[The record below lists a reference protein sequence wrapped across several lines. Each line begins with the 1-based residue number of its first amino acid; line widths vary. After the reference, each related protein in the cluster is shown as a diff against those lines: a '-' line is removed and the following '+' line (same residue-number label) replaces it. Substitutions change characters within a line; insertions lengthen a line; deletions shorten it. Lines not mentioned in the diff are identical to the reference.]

1 MKQTLS
7 ATNCSSSRQ
16 DLVVA
21 VLLFTLLACAC
32 MHAGIAGAATVTVL
46 FVNDTHSHLDA
57 VGPRDAAL
65 VGTIGGLARAATII
79 ARERTA
85 DPEALVLHA
94 GDFFQGDLF
103 FNAYFGVPELRLLA
117 AAGVDAI
124 AVGNHEFDLGP
135 EVLAG
140 ALGEAFPD
148 GEVPLLSANLDLSGF
163 PALSAFIRP
172 SMIRE
177 VAGVKVGIFG
187 MTVPDDPLMRP
198 DPVQVLGAGDPEAL
212 LGLAGAQVAELRA
225 AGAQVVICL
234 SHLGYAYDRA
244 LAENVPGVDII
255 VGGHDHI
262 EFAEPAEVDNPAG
275 GTTLIVSAGSHYRNV
290 GRLRVDAG
298 PGGVRLLDYKL
309 LRLDASVTPAPQVQA
324 VVDQLKAGI
333 VARWGDVF
341 ATEVATA
348 RHPIAKEWA
357 RGVFRDSPMGNLVTD
372 ALRLRTGADIA
383 ITANGLISEGLPEG
397 PLVAAD
403 VFRTVSYGY
412 DLETGLGLRVATFDI
427 TGAELVH
434 GLEAT
439 LAFLGVSRDFFLEV
453 SGMRFSYDPE
463 EPVGTR
469 VPLSTV
475 RIGRDRLDPSRSYSV
490 AVNTGIVVLL
500 PMLGVE
506 VSNVQLLPILEY
518 EAVLDHVRALGT
530 LDARSDGRIRELARL
545 PDPKRGRKSLIDP
558 NPLP

>member
-1 MKQTLS
+1 MRQILS
-7 ATNCSSSRQ
+7 TTKRSSSRP
-16 DLVVA
+16 DRVVP
-21 VLLFTLLACAC
+21 VLLVALLACAC
-32 MHAGIAGAATVTVL
+32 LHAGIAGAATVTVL
-46 FVNDTHSHLDA
+46 FVNDTHAHLDA

-65 VGTIGGLARAATII
+65 TGTVGGIARAATVI
-79 ARERTA
+79 ARERGA
-85 DPEALVLHA
+85 DPAALVLHA

-140 ALGEAFPD
+140 ALSEAFPNA
-148 GEVPLLSANLDLSGF
+148 EVPLLSANLDLSGF
-163 PALSAFIRP
+163 PVLSAFISP

-198 DPVQVLGAGDPEAL
+198 DPVQVLGAGDPEVL
-212 LGLAGAQVAELRA
+212 LGLAGAEVSGLRA

-244 LAENVPGVDII
+244 LAETVPGVDIV
-255 VGGHDHI
+255 VGGHDHL
-262 EFAEPAEVDNPAG
+262 ELSEPVQVDNPSG
-275 GTTLIVSAGSHYRNV
+275 GTTLIVSAGSHYRYV

-298 PGGVRLLDYKL
+298 PDGVRLLDYAL
-309 LRLDASVTPAPQVQA
+309 LPLDAGVPPAPEVQA
-324 VVDQLKAGI
+324 VVEQLKSGI
-333 VARWGDVF
+333 VARWGDVYG
-341 ATEVATA
+341 TEVARA
-348 RHPIAKEWA
+348 RRPIAKDWD
-357 RGVFRDSPMGNLVTD
+357 RGIFRDSPMGNLVTD

-439 LAFLGVSRDFFLEV
+439 LAFLGISRDFFLEV

-463 EPVGTR
+463 EPVGSR
-469 VPLSTV
+469 VAHSSV
-475 RIGRDRLDPSRSYSV
+475 RIGHERLSLSRTYSV

-518 EAVLDHVRALGT
+518 DAVLDHVRTLRT
-530 LDARSDGRIRELARL
+530 LDARSEGRIRELDRL
-545 PDPKRGRKSLIDP
+545 PGPHRARKSLIDP
-558 NPLP
+558 DPLP

>member
-1 MKQTLS
+1 MGQEPST
-7 ATNCSSSRQ
+7 TNRGPSRHGR
-16 DLVVA
+16 VA
-21 VLLFTLLACAC
+21 PVCLLALLVCAC
-32 MHAGIAGAATVTVL
+32 MHARIAGAATVTVL
-46 FVNDTHSHLDA
+46 FVSDTHSHLDA

-65 VGTIGGLARAATII
+65 TGTIGGIARAATVI
-79 ARERTA
+79 ARERGV
-85 DPEALVLHA
+85 DPAALVLHA

-103 FNAYFGVPELRLLA
+103 FNAYFGVPELQLLA

-172 SMIRE
+172 STIRE

-198 DPVQVLGAGDPEAL
+198 DPVQVLGAGDPELL
-212 LGLAGAQVAELRA
+212 LGLAGAQVVGLRA

-244 LAENVPGVDII
+244 LAENVPGIDVI
-255 VGGHDHI
+255 VGGHDHL
-262 EFAEPAEVDNPAG
+262 ELFEPARVDNPSG
-275 GTTLIVSAGSHYRNV
+275 GTTLIVSAGSHYRHV
-290 GRLRVDAG
+290 GRLRVDAA
-298 PGGVRLLDYKL
+298 PSDVRLLDYSL
-309 LRLDASVTPAPQVQA
+309 LPLDAGVTPAPEVQA
-324 VVDQLKAGI
+324 VVEQLKSGI
-333 VARWGDVF
+333 VARWGDVYGI
-341 ATEVATA
+341 EVATA
-348 RHPIAKEWA
+348 RRPITKDWD
-357 RGVFRDSPMGNLVTD
+357 RGIFRDSPMGDLVTD

-439 LAFLGVSRDFFLEV
+439 LAFLGISRDFFLEV
-453 SGMRFSYDPE
+453 SGMRFSYDPQ
-463 EPVGTR
+463 EPVGSR
-469 VPLSTV
+469 VVLSSV
-475 RIGRDRLDPSRSYSV
+475 RIGHERLSLSRTYSV

-518 EAVLDHVRALGT
+518 EAVLDRVRALGT
-530 LDARSDGRIRELARL
+530 LDARSEGRIRELDRL
-545 PDPKRGRKSLIDP
+545 TEPRRMGRSLIDP
-558 NPLP
+558 SPLT